1 MTAETSKDT
10 RIHYLY
16 RITNKQNGK
25 IYIGQ
30 TVQPDKR
37 WSQHRNDAAKPT
49 MVIHHAI
56 KKYGADNFEFEVI
69 AGCKTWEDTN
79 DVETLLVSQYGSLVP
94 NGYNI
99 APGGM
104 NAPKTEE
111 WKRKVSQA
119 LMGHEVS
126 QETRDKVS
134 KGNTGKVR
142 SEEFKQGVS
151 AFHTGKF
158 VSEET
163 RQLLSEINTGKK
175 ASEETKLK
183 IGAAN
188 KGRKLSEEAR
198 RRIGDAIRGTST
210 VHKGRTWKVIGG
222 KRVWVDK

>member
-1 MTAETSKDT
+1 MADEAPKDT

-16 RITNKQNGK
+16 RITNTVNGK

-37 WSQHRNDAAKPT
+37 WYQHRKDASRPT
-49 MVIHHAI
+49 MIIHHAI
-56 KKYGADNFEFEVI
+56 KKYGADSFAFEVI
-69 AGCKTWEDTN
+69 AGCKTWDDAN
-79 DVETLLVSQYGSLVP
+79 DIETLLVRQYNSQVP

-104 NAPKTEE
+104 NAPKSEE
-111 WKRKVSQA
+111 WKQKVSQA

-142 SEEFKQGVS
+142 SEEFKKNVGDFWRGQER
-151 AFHTGKF
+151 
-158 VSEET
+158 SEEHRT
-163 RQLLSEINTGKK
+163 NLSQ
-175 ASEETKLK
+175 SL
-183 IGAAN
+183 IGN
-188 KGRKLSEEAR
+188 QNCLGHQNGLGYRHTEEAKK
-198 RRIGDAIRGTST
+198 RISDAIRGTT
-210 VHKGRTWKVIGG
+210 TIHKGRTWKIIDG